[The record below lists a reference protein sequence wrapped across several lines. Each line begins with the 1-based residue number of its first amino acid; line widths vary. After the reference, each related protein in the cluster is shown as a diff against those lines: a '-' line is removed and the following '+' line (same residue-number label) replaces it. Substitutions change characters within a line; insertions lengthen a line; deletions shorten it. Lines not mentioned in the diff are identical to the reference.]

1 MSDTNETSSSP
12 TQDTSTET
20 SDQVENTQEGSS
32 EATEQVAST
41 EQAQATLKDPKA
53 SKAQKKAAEKQLKK
67 IKFQVDGE
75 DYEEEFDPNDDQYLK
90 EQLQF
95 AKVARKRMQ
104 ETNDIKQDVLKFIED
119 LKRNPSKTLSD
130 PAFGIDFKKM
140 VAEYMEREIENSKKS
155 PQQLELEKMQ
165 EELRAEREARTK
177 EKETREQNEKTRL
190 TEQEF
195 ERYDMLMSQ
204 ALDKHNFP
212 KNPAVIKRMADYM
225 LIALENNK
233 DISPEDIAPLIRED
247 LKSDYK
253 EILNSFPDDDA
264 LEDFIGKEF
273 VDRIRRKNIAK
284 AKKVAS
290 NPAVKAATKT
300 PSTGKVKEAD
310 KVEKKMT
317 IKDYFGV

>member
-1 MSDTNETSSSP
+1 MSDTTETSSTSII
-12 TQDTSTET
+12 QDTPSENQDQTDNIVQET
-20 SDQVENTQEGSS
+20 SSESS
-32 EATEQVAST
+32 NQ
-41 EQAQATLKDPKA
+41 QAQLQATIKNPKA
-53 SKAQKKAAEKQLKK
+53 SKSEKKEAVKQLKK
-67 IKFQVDGE
+67 ITFQVDGE
-75 DYEEEFDPNDDQYLK
+75 DYEEEFDPNDEEYLK

-104 ETNDIKQDVLKFIED
+104 ETNDIKQDVLKFLDD
-119 LKRNPSKTLSD
+119 LKKNPAKALSD
-130 PAFGIDFKKM
+130 PAIGLDFKKM

-155 PQQLELEKMQ
+155 PQQLELEQMQ
-165 EELRAEREARTK
+165 EELRAEKEARVKDK
-177 EKETREQNEKTRL
+177 EEREQTERTRL

-212 KNPAVIKRMADYM
+212 KNSAVIKRMADYM
-225 LIALENNK
+225 LIALESGK
-233 DISPEDIAPLIRED
+233 DISPEDIAPLIKED
-247 LKSDYK
+247 LRSDYK

-290 NPAVKAATKT
+290 NPAVSAALKT
-300 PSTGKVKEAD
+300 PSTGKIKEIP
-310 KVEKKMT
+310 KSEKKMT
-317 IKDYFGV
+317 IKDFFGV